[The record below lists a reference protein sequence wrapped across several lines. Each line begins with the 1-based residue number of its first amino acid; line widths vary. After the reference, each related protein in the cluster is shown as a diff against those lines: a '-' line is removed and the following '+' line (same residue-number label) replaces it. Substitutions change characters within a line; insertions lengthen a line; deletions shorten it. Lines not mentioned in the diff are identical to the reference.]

1 MRSGRDIERLK
12 GTFRKFD
19 RRALPITRG
28 SNYLIRANTKKGGGG
43 QCEKEKKRTRRND
56 AYQRSTARMRRGA
69 AASLIGEL
77 VGAATSLNRRARR
90 KSK

>member
-1 MRSGRDIERLK
+1 MRIGRDIERLK

-56 AYQRSTARMRRGA
+56 AYQRPTTRMRRGA
-69 AASLIGEL
+69 ATSLIGEL
-77 VGAATSLNRRARR
+77 VGAATTRAPD
-90 KSK
+90 SSI